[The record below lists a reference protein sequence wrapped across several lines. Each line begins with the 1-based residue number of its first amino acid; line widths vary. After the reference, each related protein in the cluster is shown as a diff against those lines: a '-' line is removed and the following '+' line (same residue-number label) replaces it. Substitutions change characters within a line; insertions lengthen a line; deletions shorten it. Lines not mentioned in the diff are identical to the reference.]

1 MDILISM
8 KYKNIL
14 VTGGAGF
21 VGSNICIKL
30 KNYFSNINVFSL
42 DNLVRKGSEL
52 NVPRL
57 KENGVNF
64 LYGDVR
70 KKEDLEIKKLDLII
84 ECSAEPSVMAGVNSS
99 PVYLVQT
106 NLLGAFNCFEL
117 ARKKKSDVVFLST
130 SRVYPVNLLNSIKYK
145 ESNTRFEI
153 ARNQTVSGIS
163 EEGISEEF
171 PLQGIR
177 TLYGAT
183 KLSAE
188 LILIEYTNNYGI
200 KGIIDRCGLIAGP
213 WQMGKVDQGV
223 IAYWI
228 ARHIFKNPLSF
239 IGFGGDGKQVRDVL
253 DIDDL
258 FDLLVNQLANI
269 EKYNGEVF
277 NVGGGKENSV
287 SLYELTKYCQDITG
301 QKISIKKDNKERQ
314 GDVRIYIS
322 DNSKIKKISGWQ
334 PKKNLENSFEEIYKW
349 IVDYRQ
355 ELEVIFS

>member
-1 MDILISM
+1 MN
-8 KYKNIL
+8 YKNIL

-30 KNYFSNINVFSL
+30 KNYFSHINVFGL
-42 DNLVRKGSEL
+42 DNLNRKGSEL
-52 NVPRL
+52 NIPRL
-57 KENGVNF
+57 KENGVKF

-70 KKEDLEIKKLDLII
+70 NREDLEINNLDLII

-99 PVYLVQT
+99 PVYLVET
-106 NLLGAFNCFEL
+106 NLFGAFNCFEV
-117 ARKKKSDVVFLST
+117 ARKKKCDVIFLST

-145 ESNTRFEI
+145 EGNTRFEI
-153 ARNQTVSGIS
+153 DREQTISGVS

-171 PLQGIR
+171 PLQGVR

-188 LILIEYTNNYGI
+188 FILMEYINNYGI
-200 KGIIDRCGLIAGP
+200 KGIINRCGLIAGP

-228 ARHIFKNPLSF
+228 ARHIFKSPLSF
-239 IGFGGDGKQVRDVL
+239 IGFGAEGKQVRDVL

-258 FDLLVNQLANI
+258 FDLLVNQLSNM

-277 NVGGGKENSV
+277 NVGGGKQNSV
-287 SLYELTKYCQDITG
+287 SLYELTKYCQNITG
-301 QKISIKKDNKERQ
+301 RKISIKKDYKERQ
-314 GDVRIYIS
+314 GDIRIYIS
-322 DNSKIKKISGWQ
+322 DNSKVKRASGWK
-334 PKKNLENSFEEIYKW
+334 PKKTMEKNFEEIYKW
-349 IVDYRQ
+349 IIDHK
-355 ELEVIFS
+355 EDLNPIFS